1 MSYWLAISSAVFYG
15 SADFIGGIVSRRVA
29 AIPVV
34 LISQAAGLV
43 AVLLLMPFLPA
54 TSPASSDILWGGVA
68 GLAGGTGVALLYHA
82 LAIGTMSV
90 VAPTTAVAA
99 VAIPVIASVMLG
111 ERPGALVVVGILL
124 GMGAIVLVSRQT
136 DARRDPTSV
145 RALGLGPAIAS
156 GVAIGVF
163 LLALAQTRQEAGLWP
178 LVAARVASVTLV
190 AGVALIRRSSL
201 GMSRRLL
208 GLTVGGG
215 LLDMLANA
223 LYM

>member
-43 AVLLLMPFLPA
+43 ALLLLMPFLPA
-54 TSPASSDILWGGVA
+54 TSPTIRDVLWGGFA

-82 LAIGTMSV
+82 LAVGTMSV

-99 VAIPVIASVMLG
+99 VAIPVVASVMLG
-111 ERPGALVVVGILL
+111 ERPGALVVVGIVL

-136 DARRDPTSV
+136 QAPTDATAV
-145 RALGLGPAIAS
+145 RTLGLGPA
-156 GVAIGVF
+156 
-163 LLALAQTRQEAGLWP
+163 L
-178 LVAARVASVTLV
+178 
-190 AGVALIRRSSL
+190 
-201 GMSRRLL
+201 
-208 GLTVGGG
+208 
-215 LLDMLANA
+215 
-223 LYM
+223 